1 MSRLFEVSKRTPF
14 ARLAATVVLAA
25 MMTGSAF
32 AHSFLVDANPSS
44 KDHVDASPKTVKL
57 RFGGGV
63 EPSYSKLTLE
73 NDAGKV
79 LAEGSIGKPD
89 KPRELSMDVGVT
101 LDPGRYVVRYR
112 VLSTDGHI
120 VEGNYEFFVDK
131 P

>member
-1 MSRLFEVSKRTPF
+1 MSVNFAGSKL
-14 ARLAATVVLAA
+14 ARLGAGALLALA
-25 MMTGSAF
+25 MTGSAF

-44 KDHVDASPKTVKL
+44 KDHVEASPKTVKL

-63 EPSYSKLTLE
+63 EPPYSKLTLE

-112 VLSTDGHI
+112 VLFDGWAHRRRQLR
-120 VEGNYEFFVDK
+120 VLRRQALT
-131 P
+131 